1 MQLIDFRDTCKI
13 SRDTGKKDEYGNFAK
28 EIIYEGPCLYQEG
41 GQVMSYSITTR
52 NPSLFLPGNNALVEI
67 NDSVTVK
74 TETGRVIQSLVQ
86 VARDVRLR
94 LMKHLD
100 VTKIELKQAVDK

>member
-13 SRDTGKKDEYGNFAK
+13 SRDTGKKDTYGNFAK

-52 NPSLFLPGNNALVEI
+52 NPSLFLPGNNVLVEI
-67 NDSVTVK
+67 NDSVTVT
-74 TETGRVIQSLVQ
+74 TETGRVITSLVQ

-94 LMKHLD
+94 LIKHLD
-100 VTKIELKQAVDK
+100 VTKIELKQAMDK

>member
-1 MQLIDFRDTCKI
+1 
-13 SRDTGKKDEYGNFAK
+13 
-28 EIIYEGPCLYQEG
+28 
-41 GQVMSYSITTR
+41 MSYSITTR
-52 NPSLFLPGNNALVEI
+52 NPSLFIPSNNALVEI